1 MSQPT
6 EPTTALKANEN
17 EKPLQELREGSVDT
31 VESNFRYLGYAARLR
46 TLATA
51 GSRYLAYTSDVGEA
65 FRPLVNPVLVRSC
78 YGISWLYI
86 GFDVFYEGYKA
97 KLAGSDNTSVGL
109 TLVKRSVFQSIAS
122 MALPA
127 FTIHSVVKYASG
139 MAKNIKNQK
148 LRVWTPTALGL
159 AVVPFLPYLFDH
171 AVEKA
176 VDFVFEEAEKK
187 VTGHQETP
195 AMSPNAPTNTTRIL
209 SDDKKNV

>member
-6 EPTTALKANEN
+6 ESTTSLKTKED
-17 EKPLQELREGSVDT
+17 EQLLQGLKEGNVDT

-65 FRPLVNPVLVRSC
+65 FRPLVNPLIVRSC

-97 KLAGSDNTSVGL
+97 KLAGNDNTAVGL
-109 TLVKRSVFQSIAS
+109 TLVKRTVFQSIAS

-127 FTIHSVVKYASG
+127 FTIHSVVRYAG
-139 MAKNIKNQK
+139 VMAKNIKNQK
-148 LRVWTPTALGL
+148 VRVWTPTVLGL

-171 AVEKA
+171 SVEKA

-187 VTGHQETP
+187 VIGHQETP
-195 AMSPNAPTNTTRIL
+195 ELSPDASTNTTNIL
-209 SDDKKNV
+209 SENKKSV